1 MVPEIVSKINI
12 KKDNDETEEDKPED
26 KDENIKTFTEY
37 RILTVK

>member
-26 KDENIKTFTEY
+26 KDEE
-37 RILTVK
+37 